1 MSKVLFFKKAIFGF
15 PGTHARESWKMWKI
29 GTYSYTV
36 LSFFYTL

>member
-15 PGTHARESWKMWKI
+15 PGTHARESWKI